1 MSNGFRCFPRP
12 RNTVPSTWHFISF
25 AYVDLFDSC
34 WYFWLQPSKFFNF
47 WLEYKNFQSI
57 VQKGWSNQVLSNPL
71 FRAYKKLEIFKA
83 DFRRTIWQFCRK
95 SYWSQ
100 IENGGV
106 HDVILCSHKPTT
118 LVSHGA
124 LITGPPLFLGSI
136 ENMTLF
142 ANEQMS

>member
-1 MSNGFRCFPRP
+1 M
-12 RNTVPSTWHFISF
+12 V
-25 AYVDLFDSC
+25 
-34 WYFWLQPSKFFNF
+34 
-47 WLEYKNFQSI
+47 SI
-57 VQKGWSNQVLSNPL
+57 VSLGQGIQFLAPGISYHSPMLISLIPIDISGSNHLNSSISGWSIRISSPLFKRVGKLHQVLSNPL

-124 LITGPPLFLGSI
+124 LITGLPLFLGSI